1 MFTELDLLRVKEV
14 IRELASIHGVS
25 EESIRVEMEH
35 AINAGYNNPDPAVK
49 GIWDDTPFRG
59 TRPSPEEFILWCALQ
74 ADS

>member
-25 EESIRVEMEH
+25 EETIRVEMEQ
-35 AINAGYNNPDPAVK
+35 AINAGYNNPE
-49 GIWDDTPFRG
+49 WDDAPFRG
-59 TRPSPEEFILWCALQ
+59 TRPSLEEFILWCALQ